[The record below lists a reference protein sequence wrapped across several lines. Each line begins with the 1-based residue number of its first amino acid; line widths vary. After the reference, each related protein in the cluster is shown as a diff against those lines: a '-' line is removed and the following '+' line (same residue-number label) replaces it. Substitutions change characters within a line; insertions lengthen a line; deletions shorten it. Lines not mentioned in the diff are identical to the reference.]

1 MSHDTATYHRD
12 MSRLVNLAMVS
23 LLMVATAVAG
33 AGVGSAGP
41 GDPPP
46 PCAYSLSPPQVVQAG
61 GVSRVTATVTLSGC
75 AGAFRPALS
84 VACVYVDGPNSQGQC
99 SQAQGPGAA
108 QVFFEPYR
116 PGATYR
122 STGRGCGTLFWD
134 ALAPNCQLLGPIPAT
149 L

>member
-1 MSHDTATYHRD
+1 
-12 MSRLVNLAMVS
+12 MSRLVNLAAVTVV
-23 LLMVATAVAG
+23 LAATAVAG
-33 AGVGSAGP
+33 AGIGSAGP

-46 PCAYSLSPPQVVQAG
+46 PCAYTLSPPQVVQADG
-61 GVSRVTATVTLSGC
+61 GSRVMATVTPSGC

-84 VACVYVDGPNSQGQC
+84 VACVYIDGQDSQGQC
-99 SQAQGPGAA
+99 TQAQGPGTAE
-108 QVFFEPYR
+108 VHFEPYQ

-134 ALAPNCQLLGPIPAT
+134 ALAPNCQVLGPIHAT

>member
-1 MSHDTATYHRD
+1 
-12 MSRLVNLAMVS
+12 MSRLLSICAVTVLAA
-23 LLMVATAVAG
+23 ATAVAG

-46 PCAYSLSPPQVVQAG
+46 PCAYTLSPPQVVQAD
-61 GVSRVTATVTLSGC
+61 GVSRVTATVTLAGC
-75 AGAFRPALS
+75 AGAFRPALT
-84 VACVYVDGPNSQGQC
+84 VACVHIDGQDSQGQC
-99 SQAQGPGAA
+99 TQAQGPAAA
-108 QVFFEPYR
+108 QVFFEPYQ

-134 ALAPNCQLLGPIPAT
+134 ALAPNCQVLGPIPAT

>member
-1 MSHDTATYHRD
+1 
-12 MSRLVNLAMVS
+12 MSRIVNLAWVVVVMA
-23 LLMVATAVAG
+23 ATAVAG

-46 PCAYSLSPPQVVQAG
+46 PCAYTLSPPQVVQAEG
-61 GVSRVTATVTLSGC
+61 GSRVTATVTVAGC
-75 AGAFRPALS
+75 AGAFRPGYS
-84 VACVYVDGPNSQGQC
+84 VACVYVDGQDSQGQC
-99 SQAQGPGAA
+99 TQARGPAPA
-108 QVFFEPYR
+108 HVFFEPYQ

-134 ALAPNCQLLGPIPAT
+134 AYAPNCQVLGPVTAT

>member
-1 MSHDTATYHRD
+1 
-12 MSRLVNLAMVS
+12 MSRLLS
-23 LLMVATAVAG
+23 LCALTVLMAATAVTGAG
-33 AGVGSAGP
+33 ASHAQ
-41 GDPPP
+41 PP
-46 PCAYSLSPPQVVQAG
+46 PCAYTLSPPQVVQDG
-61 GVSRVTATVTLSGC
+61 GVSRVTATVTLTGC

-84 VACVYVDGPNSQGQC
+84 VACVYVDGHDSQGQC
-99 SQAQGPGAA
+99 TQAQGPAAA
-108 QVFFEPYR
+108 QVFFEPYQ